1 MEKLI
6 IMTLDYY
13 KEAESA
19 ISTQILKAKPKI
31 IHGVDKLL
39 TKFNQ
44 LHYNNKKS
52 WIAPCVVFFMV
63 VCKI

>member
-1 MEKLI
+1 MENLI

-13 KEAESA
+13 KESESA

-44 LHYNNKKS
+44 LHCNNKNPG
-52 WIAPCVVFFMV
+52 WYPV
-63 VCKI
+63 

>member
-6 IMTLDYY
+6 IMTHDYY

-19 ISTQILKAKPKI
+19 ISTQRLKAKPKI

-44 LHYNNKKS
+44 LHCDNKN
-52 WIAPCVVFFMV
+52 PGLPPV
-63 VCKI
+63 

>member
-6 IMTLDYY
+6 IMKLDYY
-13 KEAESA
+13 KEVESA
-19 ISTQILKAKPKI
+19 ISTQRSKAKPKI

-44 LHYNNKKS
+44 LHCNNKNPG
-52 WIAPCVVFFMV
+52 WYPV
-63 VCKI
+63 